1 MIQYLQEN
9 LGISVKELAWDLED
23 RLPLYLK
30 SGRSYSVLQIESFD
44 CLCIKITSDDFRI
57 SSYLK
62 QLDKLSG
69 YWNDNIILVFQELS
83 SYRRKMLIQNRIAF
97 IVPESQVYI
106 PFLGMIFKER
116 NVSRQSISDDKL
128 SATAQLLLLFV
139 IKNKIRK
146 IRQADITQFIPASPM
161 TISRAVNELIQLNLM
176 DEKING
182 RERILL
188 VDSSMSDLYQKCKMY
203 LKNPVSR
210 VVYVKEDDVPEEL
223 PFAGESALAKYSML
237 NPPNVNCYAMW
248 KRNFSKLELD
258 TVDPNWTR
266 EPYAQIQLWTYNPLL
281 LANGRYVSE
290 LPLALTFENETDE
303 RVEDAVETMMENYK
317 W

>member
-9 LGISVKELAWDLED
+9 LGISVKEKAWDLEE

-30 SGRSYSVLQIESFD
+30 SGRSYSILQIESLD

-69 YWNDNIILVFQELS
+69 YWNSNVILVFQELS
-83 SYRRKMLIQNRIAF
+83 TYQRKMLIQNKIAF

-106 PFLGMIFKER
+106 PFLGMVFKER
-116 NVSRQSISDDKL
+116 TAGRQYIVDNRL
-128 SATAQLLLLFV
+128 SATAQLLVLFA
-139 IKNKIRK
+139 IKNKINR
-146 IRQADITQFIPASPM
+146 IRQADITQFIPSSPM

-176 DEKING
+176 NEKING

-188 VDSSMSDLYQKCKMY
+188 VDSSMSGLYRKCKRY
-203 LKNPVSR
+203 LDTPISR
-210 VVYVKEDDVPEEL
+210 IVYVKEADVPEEL
-223 PFAGESALAKYSML
+223 PFAGESALSEYSML

-248 KRNFSKLELD
+248 KKNFNKLKLD
-258 TVDPNWTR
+258 TVDPNWIR
-266 EPYAQIQLWTYNPLL
+266 ESYAEIQLWIYDPLL

>member
-9 LGISVKELAWDLED
+9 LGISVKESAWDLED
-23 RLPLYLK
+23 RIPLYLK
-30 SGRSYSVLQIESFD
+30 SGRNYSILQIESLD
-44 CLCIKITSDDFRI
+44 CLCIRITSDDFKI

-83 SYRRKMLIQNRIAF
+83 SYQRKMLIQNRIAF

-106 PFLGMIFKER
+106 PFLGMVFKER
-116 NVSRQSISDDKL
+116 KASRRSIVDDKL

-146 IRQADITQFIPASPM
+146 IRQADITHFIPASPM
-161 TISRAVNELIQLNLM
+161 TISRAVNELIQFNLM
-176 DEKING
+176 NEKING

-188 VDSSMSDLYQKCKMY
+188 VDSSMLDLYQKCKTY
-203 LKNPVSR
+203 LKSPVSR
-210 VVYVKEDDVPEEL
+210 IVYVKEGDVPEEL
-223 PFAGESALAKYSML
+223 PLAGESALAEYSML
-237 NPPNVNCYAMW
+237 NPPKVNCYAMW
-248 KRNFSKLELD
+248 KKNFNKLKLD

-266 EPYAQIQLWTYNPLL
+266 ELYAEIQLWIYDPLL
-281 LANGRYVSE
+281 LANGRYISE
-290 LPLALTFENETDE
+290 LPLALSFENETDE